1 MCCCIEIP
9 CIVLQTSKLARRDNE
24 GIGLSGYEQCYSYK
38 STHFWDHSTFMPDF
52 CEKAV
57 SISCCDAV
65 SVGTGLED
73 GVGAGATKARR
84 ISSVVAIRMK
94 SWSLTMHRL
103 SHRKTPVE
111 NSELNFHNLIF
122 GHFFPVATLTFFE
135 YYTFCGVVIYIL
147 ACVLILP

>member
-1 MCCCIEIP
+1 MSNATVI
-9 CIVLQTSKLARRDNE
+9 Q
-24 GIGLSGYEQCYSYK
+24 
-38 STHFWDHSTFMPDF
+38 STHFWDHSRFMPDF

-73 GVGAGATKARR
+73 GVGAGATNARR

-103 SHRKTPVE
+103 LHRKTPVE
-111 NSELNFHNLIF
+111 NSEVNFKSVSLCTL
-122 GHFFPVATLTFFE
+122 GTPVANLRFYE
-135 YYTFCGVVIYIL
+135 YYSFCSAVLNIL
-147 ACVLILP
+147 AHLPNLPCISSWDCDEHARESHGGLTRFCINSN